1 MNIIMEKSV
10 CHSKIQDGNHF
21 QDDHRIYISR
31 RKCEWVLA
39 VAKLSNRVVHDCIH
53 AKNMSV

>member
-1 MNIIMEKSV
+1 MEKSV
-10 CHSKIQDGNHF
+10 CHSKMKIQDGDHF
-21 QDDHRIYISR
+21 QDGHRMYISR

-39 VAKLSNRVVHDCIH
+39 VAKLSNRVVRDCIQ